1 MNFIGNLIWVLF
13 GGLLLA
19 IEYAILG
26 LFWCITIIGIP
37 FGIQLFKC
45 ASLAFWPFG
54 REVRYKQQSSG
65 CLSTGMNLIWI
76 LLGGLLL
83 ALEHGIIGLIFC
95 ITIIGIPFG
104 KQHFKLAAIALTPF
118 GREIAS
124 IKKNRRSVE
133 VVQEQTATPTE
144 VEAFDAQPDIN
155 VMSNEGAEELQITNG
170 GGDNVSSLAAN
181 IDNLLQDSPMDKQ
194 KMYIVGGVLGTIIV
208 CIALWFGLKGC
219 SDDNLSIQLLQA
231 QPAYWNKF
239 VSPRLASTP
248 IYEQPDISHMLLKTD
263 QSSILPVLDETQSF
277 YKVYMGEGR
286 EGWVKKSQWKDIPFD
301 PIKPDMLSDILL
313 GWQRLACRSVTYNDG
328 DLENLTLCYYRDFS
342 SEGHLEVA
350 ILDNGRLVRPQY
362 PSIDAVAIDKRGFT
376 VTSSSDSGKPRI
388 EFGTNYQLK
397 KDDLEGHQEGLE
409 QFLDFSKLSKR
420 QIAEIWKAAQGDKPN
435 VVTVSYYFPSQKAI
449 RFYDIDLNVYGQEAD
464 GNKGHAVE
472 GNAGLTGFTY
482 NVESFFDSDTEI
494 TLYCLNVV
502 TPTGEKVNTEIA
514 DGAVKLV
521 LLAQGDYD
529 GDGER
534 EAIVY
539 EWGGGNSVQPPY
551 LVYYD
556 KDEEVF
562 KKVEGFDYISED
574 PEIKI
579 EEWNDQTTFVTTIGL
594 RHDRYVYSNHSLS
607 IAECIVPDVGPIIA
621 TITLE
626 EVFGSSPSG
635 NSEDRT
641 IKRDIDGDGTEDV
654 LTFHHDEGRYLDWG
668 KDMVLVS
675 IEAAYWGSV
684 VQEDGDLGVVGHTF
698 SFLKTTDRNGEM
710 PDILCD
716 NAWLYKV
723 ASGGKYELQN
733 KR

>member
-1 MNFIGNLIWVLF
+1 MKLIGNLIWVLF

-26 LFWCITIIGIP
+26 LIWCITIIGIP

-45 ASLAFWPFG
+45 ASLALWPFG

-124 IKKNRRSVE
+124 MKKIRRSVE
-133 VVQEQTATPTE
+133 VVQVQTDTPTE
-144 VEAFDAQPDIN
+144 SVGTLDTQPDTN
-155 VMSNEGAEELQITNG
+155 VIHNEGAEELQITNG
-170 GGDNVSSLAAN
+170 GGNNVSSLAAN
-181 IDNLLQDSPMDKQ
+181 LDNLLQDSPIDKQ
-194 KMYIVGGVLGTIIV
+194 KIYIGGGVLGAIIV
-208 CIALWFGLKGC
+208 CVALWFGLKGC
-219 SDDNLSIQLLQA
+219 SDDNVSIQLLQA

-239 VSPRLASTP
+239 VSPKSASSP

-286 EGWVKKSQWKDIPFD
+286 EGWVKKNQWKDIPFD

-313 GWQRLACRSVTYNDG
+313 NWQRLACRSVSFNEG

-362 PSIDAVAIDKRGFT
+362 SSIDAVAIDKRGFT
-376 VTSSSDSGKPRI
+376 VTGSSDNGKPKI
-388 EFGTNYQLK
+388 EFGTNYQL
-397 KDDLEGHQEGLE
+397 DEEGSFEK
-409 QFLDFSKLSKR
+409 FLDLDKLSKK
-420 QIAEIWKAAQGDKPN
+420 QISEIWKAAQGDNPN
-435 VVTVSYYFPSQKAI
+435 MVWISYYFPSQKAI
-449 RFYDIDLNVYGQEAD
+449 RFYDIDLNVYGQQVD
-464 GNKGHAVE
+464 SNKGQVAE
-472 GNAGLTGFTY
+472 GNAGLSGFTY
-482 NVESFFDSDTEI
+482 DVEGSYDSDAEI
-494 TLYCLNVV
+494 SLYHLNAI

-514 DGAVKLV
+514 DGAAKLT

-579 EEWNDQTTFVTTIGL
+579 EEWNDQTSFITTVGL
-594 RHDRYVYSNHSLS
+594 RRDRYVYSNHSLS
-607 IAECIVPDVGPIIA
+607 LVERIVPDVGTRVA
-621 TITLE
+621 TIPLSQLFKADGDDG
-626 EVFGSSPSG
+626 VNRS
-635 NSEDRT
+635 
-641 IKRDIDGDGTEDV
+641 IYIDIDGDGSTEK
-654 LTFHHDEGRYLDWG
+654 LIFYHDTSHASDWG
-668 KDMVLVS
+668 NSMSLIK
-675 IEAAYWGSV
+675 IEADNWSIP
-684 VQEDGDLGVVGHTF
+684 ENENESLGVSGNTF
-698 SFLKTTDRNGEM
+698 IFLSSKNGVV

-716 NAWLYKV
+716 DAWLYKWN
-723 ASGGKYELQN
+723 GEKYVTQ
-733 KR
+733 

>member
-1 MNFIGNLIWVLF
+1 MKLIGNLIWVLF

-26 LFWCITIIGIP
+26 LIWCITIIGIP

-45 ASLAFWPFG
+45 ASLALWPFG

-95 ITIIGIPFG
+95 ITFIGIPFG

-124 IKKNRRSVE
+124 MKKIRRSVE
-133 VVQEQTATPTE
+133 AVQEQIDTPTE
-144 VEAFDAQPDIN
+144 SVGALDAQPDTNVIN
-155 VMSNEGAEELQITNG
+155 NEGAEELQITNE

-181 IDNLLQDSPMDKQ
+181 LNNLLQDSPIDKQ
-194 KMYIVGGVLGTIIV
+194 KIYIGGGVLVAIIV
-208 CIALWFGLKGC
+208 CVALWFGLKGC
-219 SDDNLSIQLLQA
+219 SDDNVSIQLLQA
-231 QPAYWNKF
+231 QPAYWSKF
-239 VSPRLASTP
+239 VSPKSASTP
-248 IYEQPDISHMLLKTD
+248 IYEQPDISHILLKTD

-286 EGWVKKSQWKDIPFD
+286 EGWVKKNQWKVIPFD

-313 GWQRLACRSVTYNDG
+313 GWQRLACRSVTFNDG

-342 SEGHLEVA
+342 SEGHLEIA

-362 PSIDAVAIDKRGFT
+362 PSIDAVAINKRGFT
-376 VTSSSDSGKPRI
+376 ITGSSESGKPRI

-397 KDDLEGHQEGLE
+397 KDDLENYQEDLE

-435 VVTVSYYFPSQKAI
+435 MVTVSYYFPSQKAI
-449 RFYDIDLNVYGQEAD
+449 RFYDINLNVYGQEAD
-464 GNKGHAVE
+464 SNKGKAVE
-472 GNAGLTGFTY
+472 GNAGLSGFTY
-482 NVESFFDSDTEI
+482 DVEGLYDSAAEI

-514 DGAVKLV
+514 DGAVKLT

-534 EAIVY
+534 EAVVY

-562 KKVEGFDYISED
+562 KKAEGFDYISED

-579 EEWNDQTTFVTTIGL
+579 EEWNEKTSFVTTVGL
-594 RHDRYVYSNHSLS
+594 RRDRYVYSNHSLS
-607 IAECIVPDVGPIIA
+607 LAERIVPDVGTRVA
-621 TITLE
+621 TIPLSQLFKADGDDG
-626 EVFGSSPSG
+626 VNRS
-635 NSEDRT
+635 
-641 IKRDIDGDGTEDV
+641 IYIDIDGDGSTEK
-654 LTFHHDEGRYLDWG
+654 LIFYHDTSHASDWG
-668 KDMVLVS
+668 NSMSLIK
-675 IEAAYWGSV
+675 IEADNWSIPEN
-684 VQEDGDLGVVGHTF
+684 EDESLGVSGNTF
-698 SFLKTTDRNGEM
+698 TFLASKNGVV

-716 NAWLYKV
+716 DAWLYKW
-723 ASGGKYELQN
+723 SGEKYT
-733 KR
+733 RP